1 MKTKIISYI
10 IFVFILIQIVLS
22 IIVVVVNK
30 TIPIHW
36 DISGEID
43 AYGSSYNIFILT
55 LINILSYILLRW
67 LSKHPELCNFP
78 RPFKNREVAFSNM
91 SALLKWVELYV
102 CAIILYITIG
112 ILCHHL
118 WISIIY
124 LIVACLV
131 YTTIVGI
138 IKLYK
143 S

>member
-1 MKTKIISYI
+1 MKTKMISYI
-10 IFVFILIQIVLS
+10 ISVFILIQIVLS
-22 IIVVVVNK
+22 IIVVVIHK
-30 TIPIHW
+30 TIPLHW
-36 DISGEID
+36 NISGEID

-55 LINILSYILLRW
+55 SINILSYILLRW
-67 LSKHPELCNFP
+67 LSMHPESCNFP
-78 RPFKNREVAFSNM
+78 RPFKNRDVAFNNM

-112 ILCHHL
+112 ILCHNL

-124 LIVACLV
+124 LLIAGLV
-131 YTTIVGI
+131 YTTIIGI